1 MPHEGNNSIFEIGT
15 LASTRYLFLFVPE
28 QFYFSYLLS
37 TMDFYLDSGRCNL
50 YIKPQQQ
57 QSKLK
62 QDFIVLRRLDNMS
75 IFHQKDHRQEL
86 IERLKED
93 YINELQLSEQLK
105 YHAETARYPQ
115 FCAKLLS
122 LAESEKK
129 QAAIIKGLLE
139 KLSAAAP
146 NEIPAV
152 SIERV
157 GICFRHSAGIWKWI
171 IRITSIIM
179 KEFLK
184 RRRKD

>member
-1 MPHEGNNSIFEIGT
+1 
-15 LASTRYLFLFVPE
+15 
-28 QFYFSYLLS
+28 
-37 TMDFYLDSGRCNL
+37 
-50 YIKPQQQ
+50 
-57 QSKLK
+57 
-62 QDFIVLRRLDNMS
+62 MS